1 MAMRTDL
8 LRTTAI
14 ALLLIGGMGFS
25 AAQTQT
31 VEPKKND
38 DAMKTESGKAGKTEP
53 SSHSPSAPPEN
64 AALWNGAP
72 AVPGAKAEG
81 DMVPAKF
88 SAKNDA
94 DDKLPTWG
102 YTFKHLS
109 AAQKRAIY
117 ETVKK
122 VGAAAPDAIET
133 LGAEVPR
140 TIDLSVL
147 PSDVTA
153 QIPETKSYRYVTT
166 QTKVLL
172 VNPLNRV
179 VVEVLAE

>member
-1 MAMRTDL
+1 MRTDL

-14 ALLLIGGMGFS
+14 ALMLIGGVGFS

-38 DAMKTESGKAGKTEP
+38 DAMKTESGKAGKEEP
-53 SSHSPSAPPEN
+53 SSHTPSAPPEN
-64 AALWNGAP
+64 APLWNGAP

-81 DMVPAKF
+81 ETVPAKF

-109 AAQKRAIY
+109 AAQRRAIY
-117 ETVKK
+117 QTVKK
-122 VGAAAPDAIET
+122 DGPAAPDAMKS
-133 LGAEVPR
+133 LGAHVPPAVE
-140 TIDLSVL
+140 LKSL
-147 PSDVTA
+147 PSEVTA
-153 QIPETKSYRYVTT
+153 QLPETKPYSYATT